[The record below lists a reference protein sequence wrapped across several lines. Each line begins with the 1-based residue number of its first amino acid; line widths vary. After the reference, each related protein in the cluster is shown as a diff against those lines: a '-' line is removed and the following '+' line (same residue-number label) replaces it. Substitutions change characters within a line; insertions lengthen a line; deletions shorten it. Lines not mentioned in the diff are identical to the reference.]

1 MGPKRCRVK
10 AKIMPYTHQL
20 TILGAGAND
29 NKPVLDAALLGA
41 AEAFAK
47 ASKATRTREAYA
59 LHWREFTAWCT
70 AQQTSALPCEPQTL
84 ALYLT
89 HLARIG
95 RKTAGIKLALTAISQ
110 AHKTTGHPSP
120 RGEAA
125 VRLVW
130 GGIRRELGTAT
141 EKKDAITIAMLQALV
156 RATPPRKLIGVRD
169 RALVLLGFA
178 SSFRRSEIA
187 NLHAEDITDDVNG
200 LRVVLR
206 RSKGDQEARGRE
218 VGIPYGSNPQTCP
231 VRALRAWKEASGI
244 EAGPIFV
251 GMKHGKLGDAAM
263 DDGAIARLLK
273 KYAERAG
280 IKADI
285 AGHSLRAG
293 LVTAAA
299 QAGKSEHV
307 IMQQTGH
314 RDVATLRGYIRRA
327 TLFDDNAAAGIG
339 L

>member
-1 MGPKRCRVK
+1 
-10 AKIMPYTHQL
+10 MPYSHQL
-20 TILGAGAND
+20 TIPHTSAND
-29 NKPVLDAALLGA
+29 NKPVLDAALLDA
-41 AEAFAK
+41 AAAFAK
-47 ASKATRTREAYA
+47 ASKAPRTLEAYA
-59 LHWREFTAWCT
+59 LHWGEFTAWCE
-70 AQQTSALPCEPQTL
+70 ARQECALPCTPQTL
-84 ALYLT
+84 ALDLT
-89 HLARIG
+89 HLAQIG
-95 RKTAGIKLALTAISQ
+95 RKTAGIKLALPAISQ
-110 AHKTTGHPSP
+110 AHKTTGYSSP
-120 RGEAA
+120 RGDAA

-130 GGIRRELGTAT
+130 AGIRRQLGTAT
-141 EKKDAITIAMLQALV
+141 DKKDAITIPILQSLV
-156 RATPPRKLIGVRD
+156 RVTPPHKLIGARD
-169 RALVLLGFA
+169 RAIVLLGFA

-187 NLHAEDITDDVNG
+187 SLRAEDITDDTNG

-206 RSKGDQEARGRE
+206 RSKSDQEGRGRE

-251 GMKHGKLGDAAM
+251 GMKHGKLSDAAM
-263 DDGAIARLLK
+263 NDAAVARLLK
-273 KYAERAG
+273 KYAKRAG
-280 IKADI
+280 LNYARI

-299 QAGKSEHV
+299 QAGKPEHV

-327 TLFDDNAAAGIG
+327 TLFEDNAAAGIG